1 MCELYELVPLC
12 IQVRRPEVDIMCLP
26 LSLFTFFLEIS
37 SLTEPGTS
45 CFGLMGRSVN
55 PQDHQLPTLILVT
68 GGIRVVCLYSWI
80 FMSVLSIRT
89 RNSGLHSMNYL
100 LIHLP
105 GLHLFFRLLLHVT
118 KSDEEDLGQK

>member
-1 MCELYELVPLC
+1 MCELYGLVPLC
-12 IQVRRPEVDIMCLP
+12 IQARRPEVDIMCLS

-45 CFGLMGRSVN
+45 CFGLMSRSAS
-55 PQDHQLPTLILVT
+55 PQDHRFPTLILVT
-68 GGIRVVCLYSWI
+68 GGIRVVCHYSWI

-89 RNSGLHSMNYL
+89 RNSGLHSMSYL

-118 KSDEEDLGQK
+118 KFDEEDLGQK

>member
-1 MCELYELVPLC
+1 
-12 IQVRRPEVDIMCLP
+12 
-26 LSLFTFFLEIS
+26 
-37 SLTEPGTS
+37 
-45 CFGLMGRSVN
+45 MGRSVS
-55 PQDHQLPTLILVT
+55 PQDHRLPTLILVT
-68 GGIRVVCLYSWI
+68 GGIRVVRHHSWI
-80 FMSVLSIRT
+80 FMPVLGIRT